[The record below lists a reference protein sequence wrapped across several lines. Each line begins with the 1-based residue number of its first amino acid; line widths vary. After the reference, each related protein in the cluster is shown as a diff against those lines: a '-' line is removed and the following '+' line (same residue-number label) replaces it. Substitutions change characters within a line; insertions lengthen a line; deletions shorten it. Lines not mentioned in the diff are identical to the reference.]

1 MNYGN
6 KEEIKKRVD
15 ELTQILNEA
24 NYNYY
29 VLDNPTIT
37 DQEYDKYYRE
47 LLDIEKLYPEF
58 SYDDSP
64 TKRVG
69 GEVIDKFN
77 KVVHDKPMLSLA
89 NVFNEDEIRDFD
101 AKIKKEGFN
110 PEYVCEYKIDGLSVS
125 LLYKEGKLVKGVT
138 RGDGIT
144 GEDITHNVKT
154 IKVIPLKLKKPID
167 IEVRG
172 EIFMNKKT
180 LEKINIEREKEG
192 LPLLQNVRNA
202 AAGSIRQLDSKVTA
216 KRELDNF
223 IYYLPEPEKYNIKTH
238 MDALNFM
245 ESLGFKVNPAN
256 KIVKDIDGIIKF
268 IEGITEKRDKL
279 PYEIDGVVIKVNDIF
294 MQEELGYTAKYPKW
308 ATAYKFPALEVL
320 TKLKD
325 IIFTVGRTGRITP
338 NAVLEPVIVMGSTI
352 RRATLHNEDYV
363 ISKNLMIGDIVSI
376 RKAGDVIPEVVEAK
390 VMRRTGKEIPF
401 KMINECPMCHEP
413 IKKIEG
419 QVDYYCV
426 NPNCPK
432 RNIESIIHFVSR
444 DALNI
449 EGLGDEI
456 VEELYNLGFIK
467 NIIDLFNLE
476 DKKEQIMQFDG
487 YGEKSL
493 NKIIENIKK
502 AKNISLEHLL
512 YGLGI
517 KEIGTKTAK
526 LLAST
531 YKNMDALM
539 NATIEDLE
547 SIKDIG
553 SITADSI
560 VKYFKVNKKLI
571 EDLKNIGMNMDYL
584 GKVKGTNENITNK
597 RFVITGTISD
607 MGRKEIK
614 DILESFG
621 GKVSEAVS
629 KNTDIVIVGDNPGSK
644 YQDAM
649 DLNITIW
656 NEEKLHSILNDL
668 Q

>member
-69 GEVIDKFN
+69 GEVVDKFN

-268 IEGITEKRDKL
+268 IEGITENRDKL

-294 MQEELGYTAKYPKW
+294 MQEELGYTSKYPKW

-502 AKNISLEHLL
+502 AKNISLERLL

-553 SITADSI
+553 SITAESI

-584 GKVKGTNENITNK
+584 GKVKGINENITNK

-629 KNTDIVIVGDNPGSK
+629 KNTDIVIVGNNPGSK